1 MMAVST
7 HKSRSHQGQMVRFA
21 AAHEELLALCDRLEA
36 IADSL
41 PENVDRQA
49 CIQTAGRLTE
59 AIGEAHALEEQ
70 VIFPALVSLPDADAR
85 LLAAVE
91 RLRLEHVADSCF
103 AEELSEALT
112 GLGEGRPRQS
122 ADAMGYMLRGFF
134 QSLRRHVAFERD
146 YLAARLG

>member
-1 MMAVST
+1 MAGST
-7 HKSRSHQGQMVRFA
+7 HMPAVAAGQMAQFDAV
-21 AAHEELLALCDRLEA
+21 HNELLALCDRLEA

-49 CIQTAGRLTE
+49 CLQTAGRLGV
-59 AIGEAHALEEQ
+59 AIEQAHALEES
-70 VIFPALVSLPDADAR
+70 VIFPALTHVAADDAR
-85 LLAAVE
+85 LMAAIE

-103 AEELSEALT
+103 AEELNEALT

-146 YLAARLG
+146 YLTPRLG